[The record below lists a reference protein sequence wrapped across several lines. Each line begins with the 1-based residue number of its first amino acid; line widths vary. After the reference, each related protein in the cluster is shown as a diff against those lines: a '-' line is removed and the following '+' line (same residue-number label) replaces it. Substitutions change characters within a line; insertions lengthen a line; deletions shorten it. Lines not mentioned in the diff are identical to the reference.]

1 LSCKVTF
8 VPDNLTVTAAKGT
21 TLRQAA
27 AMAGI
32 ELKSNCGG
40 EGTCGQCLVKVVAG
54 SAHAAR
60 YLEGNVPA
68 KRRAEGYVPACR
80 SQVAGD
86 LTIEVPDF
94 ARLTGH
100 RVLLEKIRQGEV
112 LTEEGDDLV
121 GRFGLDPLLR
131 RVDLKLDAPTLTE
144 NASDWTRLVAALRRE
159 AGAPALSVGADLEF
173 LRRLPR
179 VLREGDWNVAVW
191 LRGWGGVEALRAAG
205 RGASGNG
212 SAEATFSD
220 VAPKVLAV
228 DVAPLA
234 GAGKST
240 GQGAGTGAAGK
251 GGGSAAS
258 GSFGLAVDIGT
269 TSVVASLL
277 DLDHGTTLATR
288 GTFNRQARYGDDV
301 ITRIIHAGE
310 NPQGLDD
317 LNAAVVESINEL
329 VDGLTA
335 AAGVRAT
342 DIRAVV
348 AAGNTTMEHF
358 FLRLPPDF
366 IRLEPYIPAA
376 IEFPIVAA
384 GALGLWVNPVAPVR
398 CVPSVA
404 SYVGGDITAGVL
416 VTGVAERDEVTLFI
430 DIGTNGEMVLGNRD
444 WMVSCACS
452 AGPCFEGGGITH
464 GLRAVPGA
472 IERVEVG
479 PGYEVEVAT
488 VGGAEPKGICGSGL
502 VDALAKLREAGI
514 IDRAGKFHEVDSPR
528 YRLGP
533 DGPEFVL
540 WRSAAA
546 VGDAAGGAV
555 GGAVG
560 GAAGGAVGGA
570 AGGAVGGA
578 TGGGRRDSGAPGEI
592 VITEADV
599 KNLIRAKGAVYAGI
613 RSLLAAVNLGLG
625 DIHRI
630 YIAGGF
636 GNYLNVRDAVRIGM
650 LPDVAPSRYRFV
662 GNTSAKGARAA
673 LLSRKAFETTRELAA
688 MMTYLELSAGRGFME
703 EFVSALFL
711 PHTDLTQFPS
721 VPG

>member
-8 VPDNLTVTAAKGT
+8 VPDNLTMTVAKGT

-54 SAHAAR
+54 SADAAR

-80 SQVAGD
+80 TQVAGD

-94 ARLTGH
+94 ARLAQH
-100 RVLLEKIRQGEV
+100 RVLVEKIRKGEV
-112 LTEEGDDLV
+112 LTDEGEDLV

-159 AGAPALSVGADLEF
+159 AGVPSLSVGADLEF

-191 LRGWGGVEALRAAG
+191 VRGWSGVGALGAAG

-228 DVAPLA
+228 DVAPLG
-234 GAGKST
+234 GAGKS
-240 GQGAGTGAAGK
+240 AGK
-251 GGGSAAS
+251 GAGKGAGKDRGASAS

-310 NPQGLDD
+310 SPQGLED

-329 VDGLTA
+329 VDGITA
-335 AAGVRAT
+335 TAGVRAT

-348 AAGNTTMEHF
+348 AAGNTTMEHL

-384 GALGLWVNPVAPVR
+384 GELGLRVNPAAPVR

-404 SYVGGDITAGVL
+404 GYVGGDITAGVL

-430 DIGTNGEMVLGNRD
+430 DIGTNGEMVLGDRD

-546 VGDAAGGAV
+546 GGAP
-555 GGAVG
+555 
-560 GAAGGAVGGA
+560 
-570 AGGAVGGA
+570 
-578 TGGGRRDSGAPGEI
+578 REI

-636 GNYLNVRDAVRIGM
+636 GNYLNVRDAIRIGM

-673 LLSRKAFETTRELAA
+673 LLSRKAFEATRELAA

>member
-1 LSCKVTF
+1 MSCKVTF
-8 VPDNLTVTAAKGT
+8 VPDNLTMTVAQGT

-54 SAHAAR
+54 SADAAR

-80 SQVAGD
+80 TQVAGD

-94 ARLTGH
+94 ARLAQH
-100 RVLLEKIRQGEV
+100 RVLVEKIRKGEV
-112 LTEEGDDLV
+112 LTEEGEDLV

-159 AGAPALSVGADLEF
+159 AGVPSLSVGADLEF

-191 LRGWGGVEALRAAG
+191 VRGWSGVGALGAAG

-234 GAGKST
+234 GAGKD
-240 GQGAGTGAAGK
+240 AGK
-251 GGGSAAS
+251 GAGKDRGASAS

-310 NPQGLDD
+310 SPQGLDD
-317 LNAAVVESINEL
+317 LNAAVVESLNEL
-329 VDGLTA
+329 VDGITA
-335 AAGVRAT
+335 TAGVRAT

-348 AAGNTTMEHF
+348 AAGNTTMEHL

-384 GALGLWVNPVAPVR
+384 GELGLRVNPAAPVR

-546 VGDAAGGAV
+546 
-555 GGAVG
+555 G
-560 GAAGGAVGGA
+560 GAA
-570 AGGAVGGA
+570 
-578 TGGGRRDSGAPGEI
+578 GGGRRDSGGAPRDNGGAPREI

-636 GNYLNVRDAVRIGM
+636 GNYLNVRDAIRIGM

-673 LLSRKAFETTRELAA
+673 LLSRKAFEATRELAA
-688 MMTYLELSAGRGFME
+688 MITYLELSAGRGFME

>member
-1 LSCKVTF
+1 MSCKVTF
-8 VPDNLTVTAAKGT
+8 VPDNLTVTVAKGT

-54 SAHAAR
+54 SADAAR

-80 SQVAGD
+80 TQVAGD

-94 ARLTGH
+94 ARLACH
-100 RVLLEKIRQGEV
+100 RVLVEKIRKGEV

-159 AGAPALSVGADLEF
+159 AGVPSLSVGADLEF

-191 LRGWGGVEALRAAG
+191 LRGWSGVGALGAAG

-234 GAGKST
+234 GAGKGRAS
-240 GQGAGTGAAGK
+240 
-251 GGGSAAS
+251 AS
-258 GSFGLAVDIGT
+258 GLFGLAVDIGT
-269 TSVVASLL
+269 TSVVASLV

-310 NPQGLDD
+310 SPQGLDD

-329 VDGLTA
+329 VDGITA
-335 AAGVRAT
+335 TAGVRAT

-384 GALGLWVNPVAPVR
+384 GELGLRVNPAAPVR

-546 VGDAAGGAV
+546 
-555 GGAVG
+555 G
-560 GAAGGAVGGA
+560 GAA
-570 AGGAVGGA
+570 
-578 TGGGRRDSGAPGEI
+578 GGGRRDSGGAPREI

-673 LLSRKAFETTRELAA
+673 LLSRKAFEATRELAA